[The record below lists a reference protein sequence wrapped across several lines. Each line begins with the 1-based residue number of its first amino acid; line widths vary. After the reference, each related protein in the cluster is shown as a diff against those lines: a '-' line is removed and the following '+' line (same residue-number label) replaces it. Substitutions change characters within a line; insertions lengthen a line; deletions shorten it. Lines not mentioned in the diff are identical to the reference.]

1 MILYLLLSFICFYVV
16 GKYLVDLVII
26 VLYLGLLILVYFIKD
41 FFIYDLKGIR
51 ILKNNIFISLF
62 NKKFRC
68 IVFKF

>member
-1 MILYLLLSFICFYVV
+1 MILYCLLSFICFYVV